1 MISVA
6 RSSGAGLLPL
16 FGAWSDF
23 RFYIARTQMGR
34 VLHMEMVNV
43 ILPLSEAG
51 RNQLLATYVI
61 MGFVASPM
69 LSPKGALEAKNADTT
84 KTQN

>member
-16 FGAWSDF
+16 FGVWSDF
-23 RFYIARTQMGR
+23 RFYIAGTQMGR

-43 ILPLSEAG
+43 ILPLSEDG
-51 RNQLLATYVI
+51 RNHLLGTYLI
-61 MGFVASPM
+61 MDFVAS
-69 LSPKGALEAKNADTT
+69 LTYAVT
-84 KTQN
+84 